1 MTPATACR
9 RLGPPLWVRI
19 LGVVVVALVAAQ
31 LVTLALTVF
40 FPPAPPSQ
48 YSLSDIEAAL
58 RGRET
63 RHDRERPLVRTLE
76 AAPPSLDSPGWVVSP
91 PATRDLAK
99 LLGAPESDVRLLFYA
114 PPPLA
119 GAPMAPPPLREAQAS
134 QGYVMAGM
142 VPPGAGVARP
152 RFPAGAPAG
161 AFSGGAFP
169 GGRFPAGAF
178 PNRASTAAPTSVF
191 RDAVAS
197 ARARPFAR
205 EMELGGAMRRSTAW
219 PGVSAPAVGDGG
231 GSGLPGRAIQRPGA
245 FREGFPA
252 SSGRPSP
259 ADMASLPVFGARP
272 DLAARPPRGPIIRT
286 PLDAAVFGVR
296 FSAQIAPTAETP
308 RITQSPSEPAASV
321 ELTHT
326 EPPKALPA
334 DVEPIAPPKAEP
346 VSSAPRVVLSPPPAA
361 PKVEAVSPG
370 RTLSAPVNRFGF
382 AAPSYVEGEFVAALR
397 QADGRWATV
406 RPQPEGFPN
415 SWQRRVM
422 LWFSLSVALITPLAL
437 LLAKRLAAPLKA
449 FADSAERLGREPS
462 ADLPPLSGPAEI
474 GVAAEA
480 FNQMQRRIKRYV
492 DDRTGMVRA
501 ISHDLRTP
509 LARMRFKLERAPPS
523 LRAAIGRDM
532 DQMEQMI
539 ASVLSFM
546 RDEMEGHQRQVVDLR
561 SLLEVVVDDATGPV
575 TLEPG
580 PAVLVEIDVVAIQRV
595 MENLIDNAVKYGFEA
610 RLKLE
615 TFAGEACVSVRD
627 SGPGIPQEELEDVFK
642 AYHRG
647 AQARASGKAGVGLGL
662 VVSRSTV
669 RAHGGELTLR
679 PGSPGLIAEVRLPGA
694 RTVEAA
700 A

>member
-1 MTPATACR
+1 MSWVGR
-9 RLGPPLWVRI
+9 IHLPLWARI
-19 LGVVVVALVAAQ
+19 LAVVVGALIAAQ
-31 LVTLALTVF
+31 VVTLALTVF

-76 AAPPSLDSPGWVVSP
+76 ASPPSLDSPGWVVSQ

-119 GAPMAPPPLREAQAS
+119 GAPMPPPRRAENA
-134 QGYVMAGM
+134 QGYVLAGM
-142 VPPGAGVARP
+142 IPPGGGGMARP
-152 RFPAGAPAG
+152 GP
-161 AFSGGAFP
+161 GGAFP
-169 GGRFPAGAF
+169 GPVGDPRSAGGRFPSFPIQGAF
-178 PNRASTAAPTSVF
+178 PARDFRSVARDSEARAAIRRSMTSQNAPMGNVRPSRPPGTDAGSFARPPGRGAPGGGPDSTA
-191 RDAVAS
+191 
-197 ARARPFAR
+197 
-205 EMELGGAMRRSTAW
+205 
-219 PGVSAPAVGDGG
+219 PA
-231 GSGLPGRAIQRPGA
+231 APGA
-245 FREGFPA
+245 P
-252 SSGRPSP
+252 
-259 ADMASLPVFGARP
+259 FGGPQAIA
-272 DLAARPPRGPIIRT
+272 AARPRGPIIRT

-296 FSAQIAPTAETP
+296 FSSQ
-308 RITQSPSEPAASV
+308 TQTQTSNAASPPPSSPSETEVSTAPLRDSSLVATPAPVEPLVAS
-321 ELTHT
+321 
-326 EPPKALPA
+326 K
-334 DVEPIAPPKAEP
+334 VEPIAP
-346 VSSAPRVVLSPPPAA
+346 APRLKIAA
-361 PKVEAVSPG
+361 PPTVARVEDASSG
-370 RTLSAPVNRFGF
+370 RTLAAPSTRFGF
-382 AAPSYVEGEFVAALR
+382 APAAYIEGEFVAALR

-406 RPQPEGFPN
+406 RPRPEGFPN

-422 LWFSLSVALITPLAL
+422 LWFGLSVALVTPLAL
-437 LLAKRLAAPLKA
+437 LFAKRLAAPLKA
-449 FADSAERLGREPS
+449 FAESADRLGREP
-462 ADLPPLSGPAEI
+462 AAELPPLTGPAEI
-474 GVAAEA
+474 GLAAEA

-492 DDRTGMVRA
+492 EDRTGMVRA

-546 RDEMEGHQRQVVDLR
+546 RDEMDGRQRQVVDLR
-561 SLLEVVVDDATGPV
+561 SVLEVVVDDAAGPV

-580 PAVLVEIDVVAIQRV
+580 PAVLIEIDVVAIQRV

-615 TFAGEACVSVRD
+615 AFAGEACVTVAD
-627 SGPGIPQEELEDVFK
+627 SGPGIPPEELEDVFK

-647 AQARASGKAGVGLGL
+647 AQALASGKAGVGLGL

-679 PGSPGLIAEVRLPGA
+679 AAERGLVAEVRLPGA

>member
-1 MTPATACR
+1 MSRAR
-9 RLGPPLWVRI
+9 RISLPLWARI
-19 LGVVVVALVAAQ
+19 LAVVVGALVAAQ
-31 LVTLALTVF
+31 IVTLALTVF

-63 RHDRERPLVRTLE
+63 RHDRERPLTRTLE
-76 AAPPSLDSPGWVVSP
+76 AAPPSLDSPGWVVSQA
-91 PATRDLAK
+91 ATRDLAK

-119 GAPMAPPPLREAQAS
+119 GAPMAPPRRAENSPA
-134 QGYVMAGM
+134 YVLAGM
-142 VPPGAGVARP
+142 VPPGVGMARP
-152 RFPAGAPAG
+152 GPGA
-161 AFSGGAFP
+161 AFP
-169 GGRFPAGAF
+169 GALRDPRFARGGFPGVPTSGGFPSPMQGALAARDFRSITRDAGA
-178 PNRASTAAPTSVF
+178 RAAIRRPMTLPSAPL
-191 RDAVAS
+191 AN
-197 ARARPFAR
+197 ARPLPGTIA
-205 EMELGGAMRRSTAW
+205 GAL
-219 PGVSAPAVGDGG
+219 PGLP
-231 GSGLPGRAIQRPGA
+231 GLPGRGGAGGGPGSAPPVAPGA
-245 FREGFPA
+245 PFGGPQA
-252 SSGRPSP
+252 I
-259 ADMASLPVFGARP
+259 PVPR
-272 DLAARPPRGPIIRT
+272 PRGPIIRT

-296 FSAQIAPTAETP
+296 FSSQTQTANAVSRELP
-308 RITQSPSEPAASV
+308 SPSEVEVSTTPPREPSLVVAPAAV
-321 ELTHT
+321 E
-326 EPPKALPA
+326 PVPAPKT
-334 DVEPIAPPKAEP
+334 EPIAPAPRLNIAAPTPVARVED
-346 VSSAPRVVLSPPPAA
+346 VSS
-361 PKVEAVSPG
+361 G
-370 RTLSAPVNRFGF
+370 RTLAAPSGRFGF
-382 AAPSYVEGEFVAALR
+382 APSAYIEGEFVAALR

-406 RPQPEGFPN
+406 RPRPEGFPN

-422 LWFSLSVALITPLAL
+422 LWFSLSVALVTPLAL
-437 LLAKRLAAPLKA
+437 LFAKRLAAPLKA
-449 FADSAERLGREPS
+449 FAESAERLGREPS
-462 ADLPPLSGPAEI
+462 ADLPPLTGPAEI

-546 RDEMEGHQRQVVDLR
+546 RDEMDGHERQVVDLR
-561 SLLEVVVDDATGPV
+561 SLLEVVVDDAAGPV

-580 PAVLVEIDVVAIQRV
+580 PAVLVEIDVVGIQRV

-610 RLKLE
+610 RLTLE
-615 TFAGEACVSVRD
+615 TLAGEACVTVAD
-627 SGPGIPQEELEDVFK
+627 SGPGIPPEELEDVFK

-647 AQARASGKAGVGLGL
+647 VQARASGKSGVGLGL

-679 PGSPGLIAEVRLPGA
+679 PAERGLIAEVRLPGA
-694 RTVEAA
+694 RTVDAA

>member
-1 MTPATACR
+1 MRGAPR
-9 RLGPPLWVRI
+9 VGFPLWVRI
-19 LGVVVVALVAAQ
+19 LVVVAGALVAAQ
-31 LVTLALTVF
+31 VVTLALTVF
-40 FPPAPPSQ
+40 FPPAPSSQ

-63 RHDRERPLVRTLE
+63 RHDQDRPLVRTVE

-91 PATRDLAK
+91 SATRDLAK

-119 GAPMAPPPLREAQAS
+119 GAPMPPPRRAENEPA
-134 QGYVMAGM
+134 YVLAGM
-142 VPPGAGVARP
+142 VPPGGGMARP
-152 RFPAGAPAG
+152 GP
-161 AFSGGAFP
+161 GGAFP
-169 GGRFPAGAF
+169 GALRDPRLRGGALPGLPAGGGF
-178 PNRASTAAPTSVF
+178 RASPFEGAPAGRDFRAFARDGGLGAAMRPSMAAPNGF
-191 RDAVAS
+191 MAN
-197 ARARPFAR
+197 P
-205 EMELGGAMRRSTAW
+205 RRYPL
-219 PGVSAPAVGDGG
+219 PGAPAVAFPGLAGRGAPGNGPGPTPPIAVGAPFGG
-231 GSGLPGRAIQRPGA
+231 AQPLAI
-245 FREGFPA
+245 
-252 SSGRPSP
+252 
-259 ADMASLPVFGARP
+259 AR
-272 DLAARPPRGPIIRT
+272 PRGPIIRT

-296 FSAQIAPTAETP
+296 FSSQTQATAEAAPEPSP
-308 RITQSPSEPAASV
+308 RPAPELSTTLLRGPSPVAAPA
-321 ELTHT
+321 
-326 EPPKALPA
+326 P
-334 DVEPIAPPKAEP
+334 VEPVAPPQTERVDP
-346 VSSAPRVVLSPPPAA
+346 APRLTIASAPPAA
-361 PKVEAVSPG
+361 PVEAAPAG
-370 RTLSAPVNRFGF
+370 RTLTAPGARFGF
-382 AAPSYVEGEFVAALR
+382 APPTYIEGDFVAALR

-406 RPQPEGFPN
+406 RPEPEGFPN

-422 LWFSLSVALITPLAL
+422 LWFSLSVALVAPLAL
-437 LLAKRLAAPLKA
+437 LFARRLAAPLKA
-449 FADSAERLGREPS
+449 FAESAERLGREPS
-462 ADLPPLSGPAEI
+462 AELPPLSGPAEI

-480 FNQMQRRIKRYV
+480 FNQMHRRIKRYV

-532 DQMEQMI
+532 DQMERMI

-546 RDEMEGHQRQVVDLR
+546 RDEMEGQERQVVDLR
-561 SLLEVVVDDATGPV
+561 SLLEVVVDDAAGPV

-580 PAVLVEIDVVAIQRV
+580 PAVLVEIDVVGIQRV

-615 TFAGEACVSVRD
+615 TIAGEACVTVSD
-627 SGPGIPQEELEDVFK
+627 SGPGIPPDELDDAFK

-647 AQARASGKAGVGLGL
+647 ADALASGKAGVGLGL

-679 PGSPGLIAEVRLPGA
+679 PGAPGLVAEVRLPGA
-694 RTVEAA
+694 RTVNAA

>member
-1 MTPATACR
+1 MSGVGR
-9 RLGPPLWVRI
+9 ISLPLWARI
-19 LGVVVVALVAAQ
+19 LAVVVGALVAAQ

-76 AAPPSLDSPGWVVSP
+76 AEPPSLDSPGWVVSP
-91 PATRDLAK
+91 SATRDLAK
-99 LLGAPESDVRLLFYA
+99 LIGAPENDVRLLFYA

-119 GAPMAPPPLREAQAS
+119 GAPIAPPPPRREAS
-134 QGYVMAGM
+134 RDYVMAGM
-142 VPPGAGVARP
+142 VPPGGGMARP
-152 RFPAGAPAG
+152 RL
-161 AFSGGAFP
+161 P
-169 GGRFPAGAF
+169 GVPPAGAF
-178 PNRASTAAPTSVF
+178 P
-191 RDAVAS
+191 
-197 ARARPFAR
+197 
-205 EMELGGAMRRSTAW
+205 
-219 PGVSAPAVGDGG
+219 VG
-231 GSGLPGRAIQRPGA
+231 GLPGGA
-245 FREGFPA
+245 FPSAPPSSFRHLPGSGGSASFPRGADAREAWRRQAGAALDRGERPALGSPGGVLPGGARTPASRPAFPA
-252 SSGRPSP
+252 APPLG
-259 ADMASLPVFGARP
+259 GQP
-272 DLAARPPRGPIIRT
+272 DLPIRPPRGPIIRT
-286 PLDAAVFGVR
+286 PLDAAVFNVR
-296 FSAQIAPTAETP
+296 FSTQTQPTAETARP
-308 RITQSPSEPAASV
+308 KQSPPERAPSAEAIDADS
-321 ELTHT
+321 L
-326 EPPKALPA
+326 KALPA
-334 DVEPIAPPKAEP
+334 DVEPIAAPKTERVAP
-346 VSSAPRVVLSPPPAA
+346 APRLAITPAPAA
-361 PKVEAVSPG
+361 VKVDGGSSG
-370 RTLSAPVNRFGF
+370 RTLSAPVTRFGF
-382 AAPSYVEGEFVAALR
+382 APSAYIEGEFVAALR

-406 RPQPEGFPN
+406 RPRAEGFPN

-422 LWFSLSVALITPLAL
+422 LWFGLSVALITPLAL
-437 LLAKRLAAPLKA
+437 LVAKRLAAPLKA
-449 FADSAERLGREPS
+449 FAESAERLGREPS
-462 ADLPPLSGPAEI
+462 AELPPLTGPAEI

-546 RDEMEGHQRQVVDLR
+546 RDEMEGQERQVVDLR

-580 PAVLVEIDVVAIQRV
+580 PAVLVEIDVVGIQRV
-595 MENLIDNAVKYGFEA
+595 MENLIDNAVKYGAEA
-610 RLKLE
+610 RLELR
-615 TFAGEACVSVRD
+615 TITGEACVTVSD
-627 SGPGIPQEELEDVFK
+627 SGPGMPPEELEDAFK

-647 AQARASGKAGVGLGL
+647 AQARASGKSGVGLGL

-679 PGSPGLIAEVRLPGA
+679 HGSPGLVAEVRLPGA

>member
-1 MTPATACR
+1 MIPAVARR

-19 LGVVVVALVAAQ
+19 LAVVVGALVAAQ

-91 PATRDLAK
+91 TATRDLAK
-99 LLGAPESDVRLLFYA
+99 LVGAPESDVRLLFYA

-119 GAPMAPPPLREAQAS
+119 GAPIAPPPLREARSEAS
-134 QGYVMAGM
+134 QGYVLAGM
-142 VPPGAGVARP
+142 VPPGGGMARP
-152 RFPAGAPAG
+152 RFPGGAPV
-161 AFSGGAFP
+161 GAFP

-178 PNRASTAAPTSVF
+178 ANRASPVAPASGFRGAA
-191 RDAVAS
+191 AS
-197 ARARPFAR
+197 ASGRPFAR
-205 EMELGGAMRRSTAW
+205 GADLGEAMRRSANW
-219 PGVSAPAVGDGG
+219 PGASAPSMADGP
-231 GSGLPGRAIQRPGA
+231 SYGLPGRPIPGA
-245 FREGFPA
+245 GALRQRLPA
-252 SSGRPSP
+252 LSGRPSP
-259 ADMASLPVFGARP
+259 SDMASLPAFGARP

-296 FSAQIAPTAETP
+296 FSTQILPVAETP
-308 RITQSPSEPAASV
+308 RVTQSPPEPTASV
-321 ELTHT
+321 ELART
-326 EPPKALPA
+326 EPLKALPA
-334 DVEPIAPPKAEP
+334 DVEPIAPPKTERILPTPSLA
-346 VSSAPRVVLSPPPAA
+346 LSPTPAA
-361 PKVEAVSPG
+361 PKVEDVSTG
-370 RTLSAPVNRFGF
+370 RTLSAPVSRFGF
-382 AAPSYVEGEFVAALR
+382 ATPSYVEGEFVAALK
-397 QADGRWATV
+397 QSDGRWATV

-415 SWQRRVM
+415 SWQRRIM
-422 LWFSLSVALITPLAL
+422 LWFGLSVALITPLAL

-462 ADLPPLSGPAEI
+462 ADLAPLTGPAEI

-546 RDEMEGHQRQVVDLR
+546 RDEMEGHERQVVDLR

-615 TFAGEACVSVRD
+615 TFAGEACVTVRD
-627 SGPGIPQEELEDVFK
+627 SGPGIPPEELEDVFK

-647 AQARASGKAGVGLGL
+647 TQALASGKAGVGLGL

-679 PGSPGLIAEVRLPGA
+679 PGSPGLIAEIRLPGA